1 MSNLISRAAQKK
13 AVSQRFLTILIK
25 TLRKRFLLTYFNIKN
40 VLSVFF
46 CYFNK
51 KMLRKYFLIN
61 NWIKKTFRNV
71 LVYYFMKIKCRF
83 SIFSFIYG
91 KKTSKRRFSYY
102 FMRKKSLN
110 GFLNQ
115 IRFGSDLDLFK
126 YNPIRFDFNELL
138 IRFDSIWTDQI
149 FLIQIRSRIIK
160 SCLESDPRIWIRSD
174 FFRNTTLSNI
184 DLHTKNWNF
193 IFYLKNFYCIYL
205 LSILIYFFFSYM

>member
-51 KMLRKYFLIN
+51 KTLWNHFLIN
-61 NWIKKTFRNV
+61 NWIKKCFATV

-91 KKTSKRRFSYY
+91 KKMPKRCFSYY
-102 FMRKKSLN
+102 FMRKISLN

-115 IRFGSDLDLFK
+115 IWFRSDLDPFK
-126 YNPIRFDFNELL
+126 YNLIQFDFNELL
-138 IRFDSIWTDQI
+138 IQFDSIWTDQI
-149 FLIQIRSRIIK
+149 FFDSNRITNHKI
-160 SCLESDPRIWIRSD
+160 
-174 FFRNTTLSNI
+174 
-184 DLHTKNWNF
+184 
-193 IFYLKNFYCIYL
+193 
-205 LSILIYFFFSYM
+205 M